1 MQTRKSVIMLLAA
14 LLGLSVFSCQS
25 LSGILQEPKLSVKSV
40 DLAGISLKGVDL
52 ICRINVENPNG
63 FDIPFPKIDW
73 KVFVNEA
80 SFVNGILN
88 QGTKITKRNT
98 VTVDVPFS
106 VTYEGLYK
114 TFTSLWETK
123 EAAYNIALGISFPL
137 PVLQDKVYNLDF
149 SGVLPLLQLPK
160 LSPGSIRIGK
170 IDFSGIELACGFN
183 VDNPNNF
190 PIPFPKVDWEY
201 GVNGA
206 TLLTSSIVAGKEIAA
221 NAKGQADINVSLKYE
236 DVIKAI
242 GSLGNSGEAKS
253 LMSLVSSLSVPG
265 LEDVKDMLDI
275 PGLLP
280 ILQKPNV
287 AVKGINIKNL
297 GLQKLE
303 FVINW
308 EVENKNSFAMDIGK
322 FNYNFKVNN
331 NNWAQGFLETPPKLK
346 PNTKTA
352 IPLSVT
358 ISSLDMVKDL
368 VGIISAGTSVNYS
381 CLGDMSL
388 LSDFP
393 GLDKLE
399 LPLNLTGSTRLVR

>member
-1 MQTRKSVIMLLAA
+1 MRKGIVVLLAVLA
-14 LLGLSVFSCQS
+14 ALSVFSCQS
-25 LSGILQEPKLSVKSV
+25 LSGVLQEPKVSVKSV
-40 DLAGISLKGVDL
+40 DLAGISFKGVDM
-52 ICRINVENPNG
+52 ICRINVDNPNA

-73 KVFVNEA
+73 KVFINDA

-88 QGTKITKRNT
+88 QGTNIKKRNT

-123 EAAYNIALGISFPL
+123 EAAYNIALGVSFPL
-137 PVLQDKVYNLDF
+137 PILQDRVFNLDF

-160 LSPGSIRIGK
+160 LSPGSVRIGK

-190 PIPFPKVDWEY
+190 PIPFPKINWDY
-201 GVNGA
+201 GVNGI
-206 TLLTSSIVAGKEIAA
+206 TLLTSSIAAGKEIAA
-221 NAKGQADINVSLKYE
+221 NAKGDAQINVSLKYE
-236 DVIKAI
+236 DVLKAI
-242 GSLGNSGEAKS
+242 GSLGNSGEVKS
-253 LMSLVSSLSVPG
+253 LMSLASSLPVPG
-265 LEDVKDMLDI
+265 LDDLKDALDI
-275 PGLLP
+275 PGVLP
-280 ILQKPNV
+280 ILQKPDV

-303 FVINW
+303 FVVNW
-308 EVENKNSFAMDIGK
+308 EVENKNNFAIDISK
-322 FNYNFKVNN
+322 FNYDFKVNN
-331 NNWAQGFLETPPKLK
+331 KNWAQGLLENPPKLN

-352 IPLSVT
+352 IPLTVS

-368 VGIISAGTSVNYS
+368 VSIISAGSSVNYS
-381 CLGDMSL
+381 CLGDMSF

-393 GLDKLE
+393 GLDKLD
-399 LPLNLTGSTRLVR
+399 LPLNLTGSTRLLR